1 MARWRP
7 TREVVVVILAGGQ
20 GERLSILS
28 AQRAKPAVPFA
39 GKYRIIDFA
48 LSNTVNSGLYDVL
61 VLTQYRPTSLH
72 DHIGTGKPWD
82 LDRQYAIGVRLISPY
97 LGRRGADWYRGTADA
112 VFQNLHE
119 LRELAPEHVVV
130 LGGDHI
136 YKMDYQ
142 PWIDEHVRHKA
153 DVTVALQKVPFDDAH
168 RFGIAATDRAGR
180 ITEWHEKP
188 RRPPSNLASLG
199 FYVFRTDVL
208 IERLMEDA
216 ETHGSK
222 RDFGGDIVPR
232 MIADGARVYSHRF
245 DGYWRDVGTIQS
257 YWDANMELLAE
268 PPGIDLY
275 DRSWLIHTKTEG
287 RALGYVGSGATVE
300 QSLVSHGSRIHG
312 HVQRSVLSPGVVIE
326 EGAIVRDSIVMFDS
340 VIGRGAVL
348 DRAIVDKEVE
358 IGAHAY
364 IGWGDDMTVN
374 ELEPQRINT
383 GITLVG
389 KRAMVPE
396 GARIGRNCR
405 IDPNVE
411 PADFETLDVVSGR
424 AVSHAGPER

>member
-1 MARWRP
+1 
-7 TREVVVVILAGGQ
+7 
-20 GERLSILS
+20 
-28 AQRAKPAVPFA
+28 
-39 GKYRIIDFA
+39 
-48 LSNTVNSGLYDVL
+48 
-61 VLTQYRPTSLH
+61 
-72 DHIGTGKPWD
+72 
-82 LDRQYAIGVRLISPY
+82 
-97 LGRRGADWYRGTADA
+97 
-112 VFQNLHE
+112 
-119 LRELAPEHVVV
+119 
-130 LGGDHI
+130 
-136 YKMDYQ
+136 
-142 PWIDEHVRHKA
+142 
-153 DVTVALQKVPFDDAH
+153 
-168 RFGIAATDRAGR
+168 
-180 ITEWHEKP
+180 
-188 RRPPSNLASLG
+188 
-199 FYVFRTDVL
+199 
-208 IERLMEDA
+208 MEDA